1 MTGGSCHTSK
11 HRMEVINSNLIKQ
24 VLSANLSF
32 VSLTP
37 RNDCVYTSQA
47 PRWHGMCGMCGMLTR
62 LPPKH
67 KQIGM

>member
-32 VSLTP
+32 TILSFVSLT
-37 RNDCVYTSQA
+37 CV
-47 PRWHGMCGMCGMLTR
+47 
-62 LPPKH
+62 
-67 KQIGM
+67 